1 MFKWLRPLYPRA
13 SAEDQRLQLAACLLH
28 DTTWRAH
35 PDYRAE
41 ICFESVTRANMGAVD
56 HASRVMLGLALM
68 ARYKANID
76 KDDHAEQIALLNP
89 RQREQG
95 EVLGAAMRLGAMLTG
110 AVAGS
115 LLNTSIARERG
126 KVILTLKGSARDLLG
141 EVVEKRLATLA
152 LQLGCVGK
160 IELKA

>member
-1 MFKWLRPLYPRA
+1 MEGR
-13 SAEDQRLQLAACLLH
+13 
-28 DTTWRAH
+28 
-35 PDYRAE
+35 
-41 ICFESVTRANMGAVD
+41 
-56 HASRVMLGLALM
+56 
-68 ARYKANID
+68 
-76 KDDHAEQIALLNP
+76 EQIALLNP

-152 LQLGCVGK
+152 VQLGCVGK